1 MDKEE
6 RTMPFSPDILIV
18 TTTQGVLDEMGTVKS
33 TGFSRRVLNNSGMPT
48 LWGSIKRIAEA
59 KLDALLIMATAN
71 VLVSQLF
78 SLSRLAPVQI
88 LFGLGHPITSGS
100 QSIDYFIGSELFETP
115 ESFSG
120 RERRRVKRENAARG
134 NDVW

>member
-1 MDKEE
+1 
-6 RTMPFSPDILIV
+6 
-18 TTTQGVLDEMGTVKS
+18 MGTVKS
-33 TGFSRRVLNNSGMPT
+33 TGFSRRILNNSGMPM
-48 LWGSIKRIAEA
+48 LWGSMKRIAEA
-59 KLDALLIMATAN
+59 RLDALIIMATAN

-115 ESFSG
+115 ASFSG
-120 RERRRVKRENAARG
+120 RERRRAKRENAALA
-134 NDVW
+134 DYVW